1 MAKIIFFGGKGGV
14 GKTSCSTAYA
24 LQSAQNNKKVLL
36 VSTDPAHSISDV
48 VGTRIGNDQP
58 TLIKNN
64 LYGLEIN
71 PQLESDRYIKSIK
84 KNLHTIISP
93 VILEEI
99 HRQLQIASVSPGSH
113 ESALFDRMIEIM
125 IQGQNTYDVIVFD
138 TAPTGHTIRL
148 ISLPELLGAW
158 IDTMIQKRKKI
169 VSLQGMIGNIRHSP
183 GKTSKSDPVI
193 DILLRRKQM
202 MEQVRK
208 IMIDDRE
215 LHFFF
220 VLNAEYLAVEETRRA
235 LDLLRKYKIHIEALV
250 VNKLLPQDSRGS
262 FWEQKKQA
270 ERRNMAEIENLG
282 VPAIY
287 KIPLMDCDMNQYNI
301 SRIVPFF
308 AQGGGA
314 ECSSVGGVV

>member
-1 MAKIIFFGGKGGV
+1 MAKIILFGGKGGV

-24 LQSAQNNKKVLL
+24 LRSAQNNKKVLL

-48 VGTRIGNDQP
+48 VGTKLGSDQP
-58 TLIKNN
+58 TCIENN

-71 PQLESDRYIKSIK
+71 PQMESDKYIKSVE
-84 KNLHTIISP
+84 KNLHSIISP

-99 HRQLQIASVSPGSH
+99 HRQLRIASVSPGSH
-113 ESALFDRMIEIM
+113 ESALFDRMMEIM
-125 IQGQNTYDVIVFD
+125 IQGQDTYDVIVFD

-148 ISLPELLGAW
+148 VSLPELLGAW

-169 VSLQGMIGNIRHSP
+169 VSLKGMIGNIRNPSDKRSEP
-183 GKTSKSDPVI
+183 DPVI
-193 DILLRRKQM
+193 EILLGRKQM

-208 IMIDDRE
+208 IMMDDRK
-215 LHFFF
+215 LNFFF

-235 LDLLRKYKIHIEALV
+235 LELLRQYNIHIGALV
-250 VNKLLPQDSRGS
+250 VNKLLPQDATSP
-262 FWEQKKQA
+262 FWEQKKQT

-282 VPAIY
+282 VPTIY

-301 SRIVPFF
+301 SHILPFF
-308 AQGGGA
+308 AQGDA
-314 ECSSVGGVV
+314 AK